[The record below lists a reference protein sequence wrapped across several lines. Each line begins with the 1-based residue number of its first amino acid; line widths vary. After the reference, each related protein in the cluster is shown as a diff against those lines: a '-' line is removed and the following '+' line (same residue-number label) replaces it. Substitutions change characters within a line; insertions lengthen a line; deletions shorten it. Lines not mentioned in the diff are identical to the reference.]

1 MISFINL
8 SLRVERIAFRTMCV
22 SAGRRRIGCVKAHSH
37 WPVSREALQSW
48 PILAIN
54 IRFISLPS
62 ILGQILPSSRNI
74 FRAHPFVSLLTW
86 DHPNLDNLPR
96 DVWQTRLNAFV
107 DILLLLPRSLSI
119 ILPMIS
125 LPPPV
130 TNLLL
135 VQQAYVLCCLLRVAS
150 LQFVPAA
157 KDFLEGW
164 AAHGSRVETEIGSGR
179 RGLSD
184 RSWKNRIDCGLWKWT
199 GPFRFERGFR
209 KRCQC
214 ISKFTNA
221 FTELHIIV

>member
-62 ILGQILPSSRNI
+62 ILGQIPPSSRNI

-107 DILLLLPRSLSI
+107 DILLLLPFPSSFQWFPFPHPSRTCYSFNRHMCCVAYYA
-119 ILPMIS
+119 LPRF
-125 LPPPV
+125 
-130 TNLLL
+130 NL
-135 VQQAYVLCCLLRVAS
+135 YPLR
-150 LQFVPAA
+150 
-157 KDFLEGW
+157 
-164 AAHGSRVETEIGSGR
+164 RI
-179 RGLSD
+179 
-184 RSWKNRIDCGLWKWT
+184 SWKVEQR
-199 GPFRFERGFR
+199 
-209 KRCQC
+209 
-214 ISKFTNA
+214 
-221 FTELHIIV
+221 TEVE